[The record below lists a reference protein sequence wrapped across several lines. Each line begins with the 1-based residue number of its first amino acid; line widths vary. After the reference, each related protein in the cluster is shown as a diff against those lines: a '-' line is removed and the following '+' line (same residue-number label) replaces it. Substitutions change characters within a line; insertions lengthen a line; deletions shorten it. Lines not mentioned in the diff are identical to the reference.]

1 MKGETTYLTSHF
13 DCISHSFIHRWTIV
27 DPENY
32 ERHIIES
39 YFIFNRRNVT
49 NVIFNLWTIVMR
61 RYHHTNWIHLNQ
73 MTSNWKRRKKI
84 DILFFNTF
92 DPDGKFNI
100 FILLFVADRCA
111 LLRNSTNY
119 LHFEKLNSSF
129 LAVVS
134 TFTEIDLWNLLHLL
148 ECRRTPTEWTMKN
161 RMLLFCRNFM
171 VNICLFLLKT
181 NILCLNNLH
190 EQENK

>member
-13 DCISHSFIHRWTIV
+13 DCISHIFIHRWTIV

-92 DPDGKFNI
+92 ESGWEIQYFYSSLCGWPMCVIKKFNELSSLWEI
-100 FILLFVADRCA
+100 EFIFFSCRFYVHWNRLMEFVAFVGMPSNTNWMDNEKSHAFIL
-111 LLRNSTNY
+111 S
-119 LHFEKLNSSF
+119 
-129 LAVVS
+129 
-134 TFTEIDLWNLLHLL
+134 
-148 ECRRTPTEWTMKN
+148 
-161 RMLLFCRNFM
+161 
-171 VNICLFLLKT
+171 
-181 NILCLNNLH
+181 
-190 EQENK
+190 